1 MIYVGLSGG
10 IDSTYSLY
18 LLKKFFSEVTAVFL
32 ILFDQKDICSLKCC
46 NLEDVINITKKLN
59 VKLEIIDFRE
69 NFRREIINNFISE
82 YNNGRTPNPCVLCNE
97 KIKFKLII
105 ENLMKQN
112 DYIATGHYA
121 RVQNIN
127 GNYCLLKGIDI
138 SKDQSYMLYR
148 IDKNYLSKII
158 FPLGTYYK
166 KEVINEVKKL
176 NLYEKIPN
184 ESQDLCFLVNK
195 KENFLKDIL
204 PEYKGDILHISGK
217 KLGVHKG
224 YYFYTIGQREGL
236 NISWKEPLYV
246 IDIDPEK
253 NILFVGERVYAMKNE
268 FIVKSLNWLC
278 EINKSSFNAKV
289 KTRYKS
295 KEIDCYV
302 EKIDNQA
309 KVKLKFNEFAITPG
323 QSAVF
328 YKDEIVLGGGIIDKV
343 L

>member
-1 MIYVGLSGG
+1 MK
-10 IDSTYSLY
+10 Y
-18 LLKKFFSEVTAVFL
+18 L
-32 ILFDQKDICSLKCC
+32 IPLFDQLYK
-46 NLEDVINITKKLN
+46 
-59 VKLEIIDFRE
+59 
-69 NFRREIINNFISE
+69 NN
-82 YNNGRTPNPCVLCNE
+82 
-97 KIKFKLII
+97 
-105 ENLMKQN
+105 
-112 DYIATGHYA
+112 
-121 RVQNIN
+121 
-127 GNYCLLKGIDI
+127 
-138 SKDQSYMLYR
+138 
-148 IDKNYLSKII
+148 
-158 FPLGTYYK
+158 
-166 KEVINEVKKL
+166 
-176 NLYEKIPN
+176 NLYV
-184 ESQDLCFLVNK
+184 FLVDK

-204 PEYKGDILHISGK
+204 PEYGDILHISGK
-217 KLGVHKG
+217 KLGTHKG

-246 IDIDPEK
+246 INIDPEK

-268 FIVKSLNWLC
+268 FTVKSLNWLC

>member
-1 MIYVGLSGG
+1 MIYISLSGG

-18 LLKKFFSEVTAVFL
+18 LLKKSFSEVTAVFY

-46 NLEDVINITKKLN
+46 NIENVINITKKLN
-59 VKLEIIDFRE
+59 VKLEIIDARK
-69 NFRREIINNFISE
+69 NFRKEIINSFINE
-82 YNNGRTPNPCVLCNE
+82 YKNGRTPNPCVLCNE

-105 ENLMKQN
+105 ENLLKQN
-112 DYIATGHYA
+112 DYVATGHYA
-121 RVQNIN
+121 RIQNKN
-127 GNYCLLKGIDI
+127 ENYYLLKGLDEL
-138 SKDQSYMLYR
+138 KDQSYMLYR
-148 IDKNYLSKII
+148 IDKDYLSKII

-176 NLYEKIPN
+176 NLYEKIPK

-204 PEYKGDILHISGK
+204 PETKGDILHISGK
-217 KLGVHKG
+217 KLGTHRG

-246 IDIDPEK
+246 IDINPEK
-253 NILFVGERVYAMKNE
+253 NILYVGERIYTMKNE
-268 FIVKSLNWLC
+268 FTVKNLNWLF

-295 KEIDCYV
+295 KEIDCNV
-302 EKIDNQA
+302 EKIDNQV
-309 KVKLKFNEFAITPG
+309 KVKLKFNEFALTPG